1 MESGEYWRGGG
12 GVIEDVAAY
21 GGAKLIPSPTTTR
34 RPGPLFEGDELAA
47 PSFQVL
53 NKRRQ

>member
-1 MESGEYWRGGG
+1 MERGEYWRGG
-12 GVIEDVAAY
+12 GVIEDVA
-21 GGAKLIPSPTTTR
+21 GAKLIPGPTTTR

-53 NKRRQ
+53 DKRRQ